1 MLNMEN
7 EFIDIS
13 KNHRKKKG
21 KMKKIKIIDILKRR
35 KAWMIVVVLIL
46 IIITA
51 FISLSINIYP
61 SLNLK
66 TDTIAIEY
74 GTTISLDAED
84 YVDLETTD
92 ESIIDDITVTTD
104 AVNEAETYINE
115 HGDEVIREY
124 NYPSIGEYTVT
135 LSYKNQNCYVA
146 VSVI

>member
-1 MLNMEN
+1 MEN
-7 EFIDIS
+7 EFIDIKV

-46 IIITA
+46 IIITG

-74 GTTISLDAED
+74 GTAISLNAED
-84 YVDLETTD
+84 YVDMEMID
-92 ESIIDDITVTTD
+92 DSIIDDITVTTN
-104 AVNEAETYINE
+104 AVNETEAYINE
-115 HGDEVIREY
+115 DGDEVIREY
-124 NYPSIGEYTVT
+124 DYPSIGEYTVT
-135 LSYKNQNCYVA
+135 LSYRNHNYYVT
-146 VSVI
+146 VSVID